1 MKKTRR
7 KFSNEFK
14 AKVAI
19 EALRER
25 YSLSELAQKFEIHPN
40 QIAKWKKYFLDNATA
55 AFESNGKSS
64 NEANEDDVNSWAYP
78 WGFSRHINSGFA
90 CVPSKN
96 LITNIGFGDNAT
108 HTTGNIQVVENSK

>member
-40 QIAKWKKYFLDNATA
+40 PIAKWKKYFLDTATA

-64 NEANEDDVNSWAYP
+64 NEANEDVEKLYT
-78 WGFSRHINSGFA
+78 
-90 CVPSKN
+90 K
-96 LITNIGFGDNAT
+96 IGRLEVERDFLKKSLKK
-108 HTTGNIQVVENSK
+108 TGLL